1 MADDDLDA
9 APTLDAITQYS
20 AKARELF
27 EEIERHFGRGAARRI
42 FNWCIM
48 RHGEAPESSKPL
60 DPKKAEVVDL
70 LHAMEPLSNRD
81 VSLFRAFAEMKRAA
95 IEERKR
101 AARNKL
107 KK

>member
-9 APTLDAITQYS
+9 APETLDAITQYA

-27 EEIERHFGRGAARRI
+27 EEIERHFGRGAARRV
-42 FNWCIM
+42 FTWCIR

-70 LHAMEPLSNRD
+70 LHAMEPWSNKD
-81 VSLFRAFAEMKRAA
+81 VSLFRV
-95 IEERKR
+95 
-101 AARNKL
+101 
-107 KK
+107 